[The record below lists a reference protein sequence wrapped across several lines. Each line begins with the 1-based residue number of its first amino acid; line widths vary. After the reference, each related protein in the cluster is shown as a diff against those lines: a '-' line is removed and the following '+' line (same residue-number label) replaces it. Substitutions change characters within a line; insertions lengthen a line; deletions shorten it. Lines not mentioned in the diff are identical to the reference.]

1 MDPLL
6 ILLRVVHIGL
16 GVFWAGAV
24 FFTAFFLAPALA
36 DAGPDGAKVAAG
48 LMRRRLFE
56 TLPIV
61 AILTI
66 LSGLWLY
73 WRASVG
79 FQPAYMRS
87 SVGMTYGIGAA
98 SAIIAL
104 ALGFAIVRPAMAKA
118 MQLTQSAASA
128 APAERD
134 AQLAAAQAA
143 RVRGAKATQV
153 VTILIGIAVVA
164 MAIGRY
170 M

>member
-24 FFTAFFLAPALA
+24 FFTAFFLAPALR

-48 LMRRRLFE
+48 LMKRRLFDV
-56 TLPIV
+56 LPIV
-61 AILTI
+61 AIVSI
-66 LSGLWLY
+66 LSGLWLF
-73 WRASVG
+73 WRASAG
-79 FQPAYMRS
+79 QPAYMRS

-98 SAIIAL
+98 AAIIAL

-153 VTILIGIAVVA
+153 VTILIGIAVIA